1 MSEFTLALD
10 PYMLR
15 NTTTLETLPGAV
27 ADLGYE
33 YIELS
38 PRADFTPFFLHPRA
52 NADKVKTFKDALDG
66 AGVKIASHLPLYR
79 WSGPDEDE
87 R

>member
-1 MSEFTLALD
+1 LVVKLALD

-15 NTTTLETLPGAV
+15 NTTTLQSLPGVV

-38 PRADFTPFFLHPRA
+38 PVRISPLSSSTRAPTPTR
-52 NADKVKTFKDALDG
+52 
-66 AGVKIASHLPLYR
+66 
-79 WSGPDEDE
+79 
-87 R
+87 